1 MTFENRT
8 FKKAILAA
16 SFAVAALAGVTT
28 AASAHQSYTRCDS
41 DGDRCWRVICDDDG
55 DDCRRVSSNWDNNRG
70 YWNNGWNNGYGRNY
84 GGWDRDRAYDR
95 HGRWVCDSDGDRCRW
110 VTYSWSRWDR

>member
-16 SFAVAALAGVTT
+16 SFAVAALAGATT

-41 DGDRCWRVICDDDG
+41 DGDRCWRVVCDDDG
-55 DDCRRVSSNWDNNRG
+55 DDCRRVSTWDRDAYRG
-70 YWNNGWNNGYGRNY
+70 TYWNNGYGRS
-84 GGWDRDRAYDR
+84 DRYYDNR
-95 HGRWVCDSDGDRCRW
+95 RQGRWVCDSDGDRCRW
-110 VTYSWSRWDR
+110 VTNNWSWWNH

>member
-16 SFAVAALAGVTT
+16 SFAVAALAGATT

-41 DGDRCWRVICDDDG
+41 DGDRCWRVVCDDDG
-55 DDCRRVSSNWDNNRG
+55 DDCRRVSS
-70 YWNNGWNNGYGRNY
+70 
-84 GGWDRDRAYDR
+84 WDRDNDWNNRYYGRSYGNRYYDNRR
-95 HGRWVCDSDGDRCRW
+95 HGRWVCDDDGDRCSW
-110 VTYSWSRWDR
+110 VTTSWSWWNR

>member
-1 MTFENRT
+1 MSFENRT
-8 FKKAILAA
+8 WKK
-16 SFAVAALAGVTT
+16 AALAVSFGIAAIVMSAN
-28 AASAHQSYTRCDS
+28 AASAHQSYTRCDR

-55 DDCRRVSSNWDNNRG
+55 DDCRRVSSAWDSGRG
-70 YWNNGWNNGYGRNY
+70 YWNNRYQGRDYDRYYGR
-84 GGWDRDRAYDR
+84 WDRDRANR

>member
-1 MTFENRT
+1 MMFEYRT

-16 SFAVAALAGVTT
+16 SFAVAAFAGATT

-55 DDCRRVSSNWDNNRG
+55 DDCRRVPLDRDRYS
-70 YWNNGWNNGYGRNY
+70 YWNNRYRYGQYGQSYGDRSYDNG
-84 GGWDRDRAYDR
+84 R
-95 HGRWVCDSDGDRCRW
+95 HGRWVCDDDGDRCRW
-110 VTYSWSRWDR
+110 VATSWSWWGGR